1 MMPPPG
7 AQRGAAAVLLAALL
21 TLPVLLGVWLV
32 DASTGPEIEQ
42 ARAVLGAAAA
52 AAADAPVLHR
62 QIDEIQTI
70 RESSTGL
77 LPQANAA
84 LAASALQADIAQL
97 VQRSGGILRSVREL
111 PPQTEAG
118 LERIG
123 LMLDLS
129 LPESALPGFL
139 VALAGTD
146 RFVRVVQLSV
156 GRAGGGVLNI
166 RCNLA
171 GFRRAAS
178 A

>member
-1 MMPPPG
+1 MTP
-7 AQRGAAAVLLAALL
+7 ARGARRGGAVVLLATLL
-21 TLPVLLGVWLV
+21 ALPVLLGVWLA
-32 DASTGPEIEQ
+32 DTSTEPQIEQ
-42 ARAVLGAAAA
+42 ARAVLDAAAI

-62 QIDEIQTI
+62 QIEQIQTI
-70 RESSTGL
+70 RDSGAAL
-77 LPQANAA
+77 LPQPSAA

-97 VQRSGGILRSVREL
+97 VQRSGGTLRSVREL

-139 VALAGTD
+139 AALAGTD

-156 GRAGGGVLNI
+156 ARGGGGVLNI

-171 GFRRAAS
+171 GFRRAAT